1 MLRLRNSRGPWDSPN
16 ELLGLEGLTDLLLSH
31 LVAGEAMSTDLSD
44 GQSITT
50 LLGDDILVTIN
61 ATGVFINDAQV
72 VVADLVADN
81 GVVHVIDAVIVNDES
96 VFEIVGCMDASAC
109 NFVPFASTD
118 DGSCEYPG
126 LGLCCNGGLDLN
138 QNGICDELECGQMVF
153 SQVQGFPFQTT

>member
-1 MLRLRNSRGPWDSPN
+1 
-16 ELLGLEGLTDLLLSH
+16 
-31 LVAGEAMSTDLSD
+31 MSTDLSD

-96 VFEIVGCMDASAC
+96 VFEIVGCMD
-109 NFVPFASTD
+109 P
-118 DGSCEYPG
+118 
-126 LGLCCNGGLDLN
+126 LGVQFCA
-138 QNGICDELECGQMVF
+138 ICIDRRWEL
-153 SQVQGFPFQTT
+153 